1 MSLLLSNYD
10 LKRVTFAQ
18 HPHCPEACFF
28 STHSLLPCMIR
39 GSWYNTGPPF
49 VPGPFQTKAHSGSDK
64 ATPVP
69 YLSPQ
74 REAMPCEGRQ
84 WPSTS
89 CASAGNADRLSVWAT
104 YTSNAINCTKHYL
117 YSWGI
122 LVCGKM
128 QLLVGNINIQD
139 SVLTR
144 KNITII

>member
-49 VPGPFQTKAHSGSDK
+49 VPRPFQTKAHSGSDK

-74 REAMPCEGRQ
+74 REAKGGSALRREAVAFHLPCLCWQ
-84 WPSTS
+84 
-89 CASAGNADRLSVWAT
+89 C
-104 YTSNAINCTKHYL
+104 
-117 YSWGI
+117 
-122 LVCGKM
+122 
-128 QLLVGNINIQD
+128 
-139 SVLTR
+139 
-144 KNITII
+144 